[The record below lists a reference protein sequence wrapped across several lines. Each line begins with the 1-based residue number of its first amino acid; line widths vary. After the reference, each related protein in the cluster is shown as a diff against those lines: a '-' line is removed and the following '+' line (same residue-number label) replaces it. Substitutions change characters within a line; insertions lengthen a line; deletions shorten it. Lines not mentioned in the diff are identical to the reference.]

1 MLCLPVNE
9 GGQGL
14 IHLTSKVKAMRLQTA
29 QKLLYFSDSTPW
41 ISFGLAILQR
51 KSKMGLDKQMFL
63 ISENDTKEETTIK
76 FYGSVFEA
84 WRYFKLERREHFG
97 FDEPLFYNPWLC
109 QNCTMSN
116 TDISNFVTAGVT
128 KVGNLLDLSKR
139 EWVSVQVFTKK
150 IGSRSERIVGNILKN
165 LKTSFPKPL
174 KEFIT
179 NSMSG
184 NFIKVSFP
192 EVYVT
197 PKIDQFE
204 NDNSNNVNMLLS
216 FKGLQSLP
224 FSMASKENLYN
235 VCVKSFFVGQLRE
248 RRDTNGELFSLHL
261 KMDHLLGVL
270 CIKILFQKGLVTC
283 SGEFC
288 IVRWQQKFFCL
299 NVNFQLLHCVLC
311 VKNLTL
317 FFIFFVNVVNYLLFS
332 IF

>member
-1 MLCLPVNE
+1 
-9 GGQGL
+9 
-14 IHLTSKVKAMRLQTA
+14 
-29 QKLLYFSDSTPW
+29 
-41 ISFGLAILQR
+41 
-51 KSKMGLDKQMFL
+51 MGLDKQMFL

-97 FDEPLFYNPWLC
+97 FDEPLFYNPWFC

-184 NFIKVSFP
+184 NFIKVFFP

-204 NDNSNNVNMLLS
+204 NDNSNNVNLLLS

-235 VCVKSFFVGQLRE
+235 VCVKSFFCWTVKRE
-248 RRDTNGELFSLHL
+248 ERY
-261 KMDHLLGVL
+261 KME
-270 CIKILFQKGLVTC
+270 
-283 SGEFC
+283 S
-288 IVRWQQKFFCL
+288 FFL
-299 NVNFQLLHCVLC
+299 Y
-311 VKNLTL
+311 
-317 FFIFFVNVVNYLLFS
+317 I
-332 IF
+332 